1 MNFLLFRVMVGQS
14 PSQCRP
20 PGMMLVSRLPL
31 LPVFLPLVSW
41 IILTATTSLTVPEYQ
56 RGVQGNI
63 IIIFIP
69 HHPGQRF
76 FLCLFVFSLSFSSCS
91 PMLPLRLPHRQVR
104 GCALQNGSLDGGAF
118 GGLTSF
124 RLFNYYFIYISQHAL
139 PPPLSQVTQC
149 YQPHCSLFYRESSR
163 EKRERGGDWGWCVR
177 MWRVNTAT
185 LQPGFG
191 ACHAA
196 SVLRRS

>member
-1 MNFLLFRVMVGQS
+1 MFSPPFFNEFLTVPRYGRTASLTM
-14 PSQCRP
+14 PSSLDDASLLP
-20 PGMMLVSRLPL
+20 PL

-41 IILTATTSLTVPEYQ
+41 IILTSTTSLTVPEYQ

-63 IIIFIP
+63 IIFIP
-69 HHPGQRF
+69 HHPVQRF
-76 FLCLFVFSLSFSSCS
+76 FPLFVCFSHSLLLL
-91 PMLPLRLPHRQVR
+91 LPLRLPHRQLR
-104 GCALQNGSLDGGAF
+104 GCALQTGSLDGGAF

-163 EKRERGGDWGWCVR
+163 EKRARWGGGR
-177 MWRVNTAT
+177 MG
-185 LQPGFG
+185 L
-191 ACHAA
+191 
-196 SVLRRS
+196 LREDVKG

>member
-1 MNFLLFRVMVGQS
+1 MFFPPFFNEFLTVPRYGRTASLTM
-14 PSQCRP
+14 PSSLDDASLLP
-20 PGMMLVSRLPL
+20 PL

-41 IILTATTSLTVPEYQ
+41 IILTTTTSLIVPEYQ

-63 IIIFIP
+63 IIFIP
-69 HHPGQRF
+69 HHPVQRF
-76 FLCLFVFSLSFSSCS
+76 FLCLFVFLTLSFSFCS
-91 PMLPLRLPHRQVR
+91 PTLPLRLPHRQLR
-104 GCALQNGSLDGGAF
+104 GCALQTGSLDGGAF

-163 EKRERGGDWGWCVR
+163 EKRARWGGGR
-177 MWRVNTAT
+177 MG
-185 LQPGFG
+185 L
-191 ACHAA
+191 
-196 SVLRRS
+196 LREDVKG